1 MPPVN
6 DFKKIDLKQ
15 NESKFYPTELLYCP
29 ESKLFQLGFIVNKN
43 ILFPKSSHF
52 FLIITF
58 PKQNKE
64 TATTQNSDT
73 PVLIN
78 KLIGKNK
85 IKKKEKLM
93 EFINKIKL
101 NFLLLI

>member
-1 MPPVN
+1 MYLIKESPLKLKFESWSFPEIQ
-6 DFKKIDLKQ
+6 KLIIKYIHKINNK
-15 NESKFYPTELLYCP
+15 
-29 ESKLFQLGFIVNKN
+29 KN
-43 ILFPKSSHF
+43 ILFLKSSHF
-52 FLIITF
+52 FSIITF

-73 PVLIN
+73 PVPIN

-85 IKKKEKLM
+85 IKKKEKLI